1 MTLTAKDKLVEAGI
15 ATTIADSGSES
26 NLSAVKDDAYDLYK
40 QNEDTETTEEE
51 EKSVLRIIDMR
62 VMPLLFFM
70 YTLQYLDKNVSWNTI
85 IYAFELCRCLTFF
98 RQSILRVLLVSRRL

>member
-1 MTLTAKDKLVEAGI
+1 MTSIAKDKSVEAGI
-15 ATTIADSGSES
+15 AGSVADSGSGS

-40 QNEDTETTEEE
+40 QNEDVEITKEE

-70 YTLQYLDKNVSWNTI
+70 YTLQYLDKNVS
-85 IYAFELCRCLTFF
+85 
-98 RQSILRVLLVSRRL
+98 